1 MKLYR
6 NLATAVVQGLEEI
19 LAGNRYADKVVEK
32 ILRQDPRWGS
42 RDRKFVAETIYDI
55 IRWKRLF
62 EVSAGSDYW
71 GLLAAWIVE
80 QEINL
85 PPWPEFQ
92 NCQPD
97 AIRKKLNDTR
107 LHRAVAQSIPDW
119 MDEIGYHSL
128 GDRWENELK
137 SLNQPAPVTLRCNQL
152 KLSVKQLA
160 EKLHEEEIEVTFIN
174 DVPDALNLVR
184 RANIFRTN
192 AFKEGLFEV
201 QDAGSQQIA
210 PFCQAKAG
218 MRIIDACAGA
228 GGKTLHL
235 AALTGNKGRIIALDT
250 EEWKLQELKK
260 RARRAGVSTIETRL
274 ITDNKIIK
282 RLENQADILLLDVPC
297 SGLGV
302 LRRNPDAKWKLSPEV
317 ISKTI
322 LLQRE
327 ILTQYQIMLKS
338 GGLMVYATCSI
349 LPEENEQQVRWF
361 LQQHQG
367 WTLQEEKH
375 LFPSSGTD
383 GFYMARLKK
392 E

>member
-71 GLLAAWIVE
+71 GLLAAWIVG

-361 LQQHQG
+361 LQQHQS